1 MRLLLFSD
9 LHLDSSFAWM
19 GVNAAAARRLRSSLR
34 ECLLRILQLAQQEQA
49 DAILC
54 GGDLYEQER
63 FAPDTASFLKS
74 SFETVQPLP
83 IFLAPGNH
91 DWYGPG
97 SLYQQVDWPSNVHI
111 FSENR
116 LIPVELKKGCILWGA
131 AHTGPAQHESF
142 LSGFRVN
149 QEGLHLGLFHGSD
162 SSWLA
167 QQGETKIGHA
177 PFTSEEIVGSGLSHA
192 FLGHYHAPKD
202 APAYTYPGNPQPL
215 TFGEQGER
223 GAVLA
228 TVFED
233 GRLERRRLP
242 VAQTAFSDVAVDITG
257 IRTTL
262 QIRERIAAE
271 IEGRTGIARITVY
284 GEMPADLDL
293 QLADLK
299 PDSTLLDACSIRAG
313 DLRQAYNLAA
323 IAGEPTVRGQFVRD
337 VQSADLSEEDKR
349 RILLTGL
356 RALDGREDLEVL

>member
-242 VAQTAFSDVAVDITG
+242 VAQTAFLDVAVDITG

-262 QIRERIAAE
+262 QIKERIAAA
-271 IEGRTGIARITVY
+271 IEGLTGIVRITVH

-299 PDSTLLDACSIRAG
+299 PDDTRLDACSIRAG
-313 DLRQAYNLAA
+313 DLRPAYDLGA
-323 IAGEPTVRGQFVRD
+323 IAGEPTVRGQFVRN
-337 VQSADLSEEDKR
+337 VQSADLSEEHKR
-349 RILLTGL
+349 QILLTGL